1 MRPMLSLSAFKDQ
14 QRIINILT
22 EWLDLLL
29 IVLSVVI
36 VGIVALYYN
45 VFLIE
50 LQDILWFSP
59 QGVAVVQSYEATTQA
74 KKHQYIEHWLQNV
87 EEIFSL
93 LDPIQWT
100 RWAPWLYEYSMDNF
114 LMNNLGAYD
123 LPFDTVP
130 PWRFLV
136 IPSIWVQ
143 APIIDVPFASEEKV
157 INGDFVD
164 ELRQGIVKYPNTTLP
179 GRVWNTLLFGHSSVD
194 MLQARNEPYGHVF
207 YRLPRMQA
215 WDIIQVVWDGEIF
228 EYEVVERSILW
239 PRDVPDAVNQTVDK
253 DVLILMACYPLMSDA
268 QRILITA
275 LPRT

>member
-1 MRPMLSLSAFKDQ
+1 MSGLAVFKDQ
-14 QRIINILT
+14 SKLIKILT

-29 IVLSVVI
+29 VVLSVVI
-36 VGIVALYYN
+36 VWIVALYYN

-59 QGVAVVQSYEATTQA
+59 QWVSVVRSYEATTTT

-87 EEIFSL
+87 EEVFSL
-93 LDPIQWT
+93 LDPVQWT
-100 RWAPWLYEYSMDNF
+100 RWWVSLYEYSMDNF
-114 LMNNLGAYD
+114 LINNLGSYD
-123 LPFDTVP
+123 LPFDTTP

-143 APIIDVPFASEEKV
+143 APIIDVPFASEEK
-157 INGDFVD
+157 IIHGDFVD
-164 ELRQGIVKYPNTTLP
+164 ELRQWVVKYPNTTLP
-179 GRVWNTLLFGHSSVD
+179 GRVGNTLLFGHSSVD
-194 MLQARNEPYGHVF
+194 MLQARNEPYGHIF

-215 WDIIQVVWDGEIF
+215 GEIIQVVWDGEIF
-228 EYEVVERSILW
+228 EYEVVERTILW
-239 PRDVPDAVNQTVDK
+239 PNDVPDAVNQKVDK

-275 LPRT
+275 LPRQ